1 MCVRLSITPKKML
14 FNQQQRSLQS
24 ANSGLSLKKKRLKIM
39 RNAQR
44 NYSTQMSADLSPIDK
59 KQNAKLK
66 GDLNESLI
74 NHTTTISTVSIY
86 ICSF

>member
-1 MCVRLSITPKKML
+1 
-14 FNQQQRSLQS
+14 
-24 ANSGLSLKKKRLKIM
+24 M

-66 GDLNESLI
+66 GDLN
-74 NHTTTISTVSIY
+74 
-86 ICSF
+86 